1 MMETNMTI
9 LSLMSFTDAQLDKLR
24 AVSPR
29 IDVVQVTSASF
40 NELPEAL
47 QNRVNILYGWGR
59 QLAEA
64 HRFPR
69 LKWIQTHS
77 AGVDSLRDRPVWSSP
92 VIITSLNGVHAV
104 PITEHALAMM
114 LAFRWQLPT
123 MFRLQARS
131 EWPGGRR
138 WDLFA
143 IPDLRGSTL
152 GLIGYG
158 AIARELARQAQA
170 LGMRVLALNRSGRRR
185 RFEGFSQP
193 GVGDPEGLI
202 PERIYPS
209 EELPVM
215 LPECDYVVVLAP
227 LTETTRHLLDA
238 AAFEAM
244 KSSGFLVNL
253 ARGGL
258 VDEEALADALRR
270 EQIAGAALDVFEQ
283 EPLPVDS
290 PLWQMEQV
298 IISPHVSGFTP
309 SYDELASALF
319 AENLRRYVA
328 GESLLNLVDR
338 ERGY

>member
-1 MMETNMTI
+1 METNMTI

-24 AVSPR
+24 PVSPR
-29 IDVVQVTSASF
+29 IEVEQVTNASF
-40 NELPEAL
+40 DELPEAL
-47 QNRVNILYGWGR
+47 RNRVTILYGWGK

-77 AGVDSLRDRPVWSSP
+77 AGVDSLRGRPVWSSP

-104 PITEHALAMM
+104 PMAEYALAMM
-114 LAFRWQLPT
+114 LAFRWQLPA
-123 MFRLQARS
+123 MFRLQVRS
-131 EWPGGRR
+131 EWPQGR
-138 WDLFA
+138 WGLFA
-143 IPDLRGSTL
+143 IPELRGSTL

-158 AIARELARQAQA
+158 AIARELARQARA
-170 LGMRVLALNRSGRRR
+170 VGMRVLALNRSGRRR

-193 GVGDPEGLI
+193 DIGDPEGLI
-202 PERIYPS
+202 PERIYSS
-209 EELPVM
+209 EELPAM

-227 LTETTRHLLDA
+227 LTAATRYLLDA

-244 KSSGFLVNL
+244 KPGAFLINL

-258 VDEEALADALRR
+258 VDEEALVEAIRQK
-270 EQIAGAALDVFEQ
+270 QIAGAALDVFEK
-283 EPLPVDS
+283 EPLPADS

-309 SYDELASALF
+309 HYDDLASDLF

-328 GESLLNLVDR
+328 GEPLLNLVDR

>member
-1 MMETNMTI
+1 MVTTITI
-9 LSLMSFTDAQLDKLR
+9 LSLLKFTDDQLDKLR

-29 IDVVQVTSASF
+29 VEVAQATNASF
-40 NELPEAL
+40 DELPETL
-47 QNRVNILYGWGR
+47 QNSVNILYGWGR

-77 AGVDSLRDRPVWSSP
+77 AGVDSLRDKPLWSSP
-92 VIITSLNGVHAV
+92 LMITSLNGVHAV
-104 PITEHALAMM
+104 PMAEYALAMIM
-114 LAFRWQLPT
+114 AFRWRIPQ
-123 MFRLQARS
+123 MFRLQTRS
-131 EWPGGRR
+131 EWAKGR
-138 WDLFA
+138 WDIFA
-143 IPDLRGSTL
+143 SPELRGSTL

-193 GVGDPEGLI
+193 GIGDPEGFI
-202 PERIYPS
+202 PETIYRS
-209 EELPVM
+209 DELPAM

-227 LTETTRHLLDA
+227 LTPVTRHLLDA

-244 KSSGFLVNL
+244 KPNAIFVNL

-258 VDEEALADALRR
+258 VDEKALVEAIRQK
-270 EQIAGAALDVFEQ
+270 QITGAALDVFEA
-283 EPLPVDS
+283 EPLPADS

-309 SYDELASALF
+309 NYDELASDLF

-328 GESLLNLVDR
+328 GEPMLNLVNR